1 VTEIRYR
8 DKRTG
13 RTVVYETTRVT
24 DPVTG
29 EAVRGRRYL
38 GMIDDETGELV
49 PTLGRR
55 GRRPGSRNRPKA
67 AAAAGAAPAKAP
79 DAAPASDLEAENRE
93 LRERVRELEARLG
106 EYREAVRVA
115 GEALGGLG

>member
-1 VTEIRYR
+1 MTEIRYR

-13 RTVVYETTRVT
+13 RTVVYETTSET
-24 DPVTG
+24 DPRTG
-29 EAVRGRRYL
+29 ETVRGRRYL

-67 AAAAGAAPAKAP
+67 AATEAAPP
-79 DAAPASDLEAENRE
+79 PAGPLPATDLEVENHE
-93 LRERVRELEARLG
+93 LRERVRELESQLEG
-106 EYREAVRVA
+106 YRAAVRA
-115 GEALGGLG
+115 ASEALGGLV